1 MVLTYYTLLEL
12 ESGTSER
19 KGQIVGELLSY
30 IDESDYLSHASSETR
45 LVFNENALKGVY
57 EFIQSYDE
65 NEDCSIYVVAINED
79 ESIHDYSDHEI
90 DQFEDCI
97 EVFPNLDESRVDS
110 ITLEFKRSTDQRQSG
125 FANSE
130 EKISF
135 ERAGKIVNP
144 ILNDIEDQSEDRD
157 LVEIKRL
164 LPTKDKLI
172 ESTSA
177 KLGIDDDSQMAEI
190 IISSSESSLAI
201 MHTLMSEELDQIE
214 DLDIENINRLILK
227 KVASSDQAISYL
239 SSKNILQSFLAEV
252 NSRKEE
258 IETEY
263 DRQMQLYL
271 DEMIEKLKAE
281 YRAKV
286 PDETALNLKKF
297 YQSIEPQYN
306 SISQEHNRSLEEL
319 NLLIMRDFTSADR
332 SPAMKA
338 LRKFL
343 TLKEQIK
350 QSALRSIERLHSTGS
365 RQVEDTSRNV
375 STLNDS
381 DKEELET
388 LRRQNQEL
396 EENARLREIEMNR
409 LKEIEYAR
417 EEELEQKRVE
427 EQEKLQTPIKSESI
441 AYSDVDLNES
451 RPSDDYVAES
461 AEAVEAAEDTS
472 EQMIREEEN
481 ISNNVISFD
490 SEQPKDLEDQSN
502 VELSEYEHSGSDESD
517 MKQIQV
523 ASVNLD
529 DLEEDQHSNDV
540 LDEED
545 FFEDRDSIRTDKTR
559 KKMSLPVKIGLV
571 LAGVIVSAAIVFFGV
586 KMLNNQSSHGS
597 NQVQTTTDGQSQQ
610 IENTIFNV
618 GDVLTITGSE
628 GESLDVTIKEF
639 KSDGSAVA
647 EDANKDKWLITR
659 DQMIAYADAHP
670 DQFKKTQSS
679 EESKSSKDQEKSE
692 SSESTTT
699 STSSSKDE
707 STSSSE
713 STSDKS

>member
-1 MVLTYYTLLEL
+1 M
-12 ESGTSER
+12 
-19 KGQIVGELLSY
+19 K
-30 IDESDYLSHASSETR
+30 
-45 LVFNENALKGVY
+45 
-57 EFIQSYDE
+57 
-65 NEDCSIYVVAINED
+65 
-79 ESIHDYSDHEI
+79 
-90 DQFEDCI
+90 
-97 EVFPNLDESRVDS
+97 
-110 ITLEFKRSTDQRQSG
+110 
-125 FANSE
+125 
-130 EKISF
+130 
-135 ERAGKIVNP
+135 
-144 ILNDIEDQSEDRD
+144 
-157 LVEIKRL
+157 
-164 LPTKDKLI
+164 
-172 ESTSA
+172 
-177 KLGIDDDSQMAEI
+177 
-190 IISSSESSLAI
+190 
-201 MHTLMSEELDQIE
+201 
-214 DLDIENINRLILK
+214 
-227 KVASSDQAISYL
+227 
-239 SSKNILQSFLAEV
+239 
-252 NSRKEE
+252 
-258 IETEY
+258 
-263 DRQMQLYL
+263 
-271 DEMIEKLKAE
+271 
-281 YRAKV
+281 
-286 PDETALNLKKF
+286 
-297 YQSIEPQYN
+297 
-306 SISQEHNRSLEEL
+306 
-319 NLLIMRDFTSADR
+319 DFTSADR

-343 TLKEQIK
+343 TLKEQIR
-350 QSALRSIERLHSTGS
+350 QSALRSIERLHSTES
-365 RQVEDTSRNV
+365 RQVEDLSRNV

-409 LKEIEYAR
+409 LKEIESAR
-417 EEELEQKRVE
+417 ESELEQKRIE

-441 AYSDVDLNES
+441 AYSDVYLNES
-451 RPSDDYVAES
+451 KPSDDHA
-461 AEAVEAAEDTS
+461 AEATEDTS
-472 EQMIREEEN
+472 EGMLPEEDN
-481 ISNNVISFD
+481 GSDDLSSID
-490 SEQPKDLEDQSN
+490 SEQQKDLEDQSK
-502 VELSEYEHSGSDESD
+502 VELPEDEHVESNESD

-529 DLEEDQHSNDV
+529 DLEDQSSHDL

-597 NQVQTTTDGQSQQ
+597 NQVQTTSTDGQSQQ

-692 SSESTTT
+692 SSKSTTT
-699 STSSSKDE
+699 STSSSKDD
-707 STSSSE
+707 STISSE
-713 STSDKS
+713 ATSDKS

>member
-110 ITLEFKRSTDQRQSG
+110 MTLEFKRSTDQRQSG

-144 ILNDIEDQSEDRD
+144 ILNDIEDHSEDRD
-157 LVEIKRL
+157 LIEIKRL

-214 DLDIENINRLILK
+214 DLDIDQINRLILK
-227 KVASSDQAISYL
+227 KVASSDQASSYL
-239 SSKNILQSFLAEV
+239 ASKHVLQSFLAEV

-319 NLLIMRDFTSADR
+319 NLLIMKDFTSADR

-343 TLKEQIK
+343 TLKEQIR
-350 QSALRSIERLHSTGS
+350 QSAIRSIERLHSTES
-365 RQVEDTSRNV
+365 RQVEDLSRNV

-396 EENARLREIEMNR
+396 EEKARLREIEMNR
-409 LKEIEYAR
+409 LKEIESAR
-417 EEELEQKRVE
+417 ESELEQKQVE
-427 EQEKLQTPIKSESI
+427 EQEKLQPPTNYKSI
-441 AYSDVDLNES
+441 AYSDVYLDES
-451 RPSDDYVAES
+451 KPSDEHA
-461 AEAVEAAEDTS
+461 AEAAEDTS
-472 EQMIREEEN
+472 EDTSEGMIPEEEN
-481 ISNNVISFD
+481 ISNNVVSFD
-490 SEQPKDLEDQSN
+490 SEQPKDLEDQSK
-502 VELSEYEHSGSDESD
+502 VELSEDEHAGSDESD

-529 DLEEDQHSNDV
+529 DLEEDQPSHDM

-597 NQVQTTTDGQSQQ
+597 NQVQTTATDGQSQQ

-618 GDVLTITGSE
+618 GDVLTITGSD

-670 DQFKKTQSS
+670 DQFKKNQSS
-679 EESKSSKDQEKSE
+679 EESKSPKDQEKSE
-692 SSESTTT
+692 SSKSATT
-699 STSSSKDE
+699 STSSSKDD

-713 STSDKS
+713 ATSDKS

>member
-65 NEDCSIYVVAINED
+65 NSDCSIYVVAINED

-110 ITLEFKRSTDQRQSG
+110 ITLEFKRSADQRQSG

-135 ERAGKIVNP
+135 ERTGKIVNP
-144 ILNDIEDQSEDRD
+144 IVNEIEDHSEDGD
-157 LVEIKRL
+157 LIEIKRL

-214 DLDIENINRLILK
+214 DLDIDQINRLILK
-227 KVASSDQAISYL
+227 KVASSDQANSYL
-239 SSKNILQSFLAEV
+239 ASKHVLQSFLAEV

-286 PDETALNLKKF
+286 PDETDLNLKKF
-297 YQSIEPQYN
+297 YQSIESQYN

-319 NLLIMRDFTSADR
+319 NLLIMKDFTSADR

-350 QSALRSIERLHSTGS
+350 QSALRSIERLHSTES
-365 RQVEDTSRNV
+365 RQVEDLSRNV
-375 STLNDS
+375 STLNNS

-388 LRRQNQEL
+388 LRRQNQAL

-409 LKEIEYAR
+409 LKEIESMR
-417 EEELEQKRVE
+417 EAELEQKQVE
-427 EQEKLQTPIKSESI
+427 EQEKLQPPTNSESI
-441 AYSDVDLNES
+441 AYSDVYLNES
-451 RPSDDYVAES
+451 KPSDDH
-461 AEAVEAAEDTS
+461 AAEDAS
-472 EQMIREEEN
+472 EGMIPEEDN
-481 ISNNVISFD
+481 GSDDLSSID
-490 SEQPKDLEDQSN
+490 SEQPKDLEDQSK
-502 VELSEYEHSGSDESD
+502 VELPEDEHVESNESD

-529 DLEEDQHSNDV
+529 DLEDQSSHDL

-545 FFEDRDSIRTDKTR
+545 FFEDRDSIKTDKTR
-559 KKMSLPVKIGLV
+559 KKMSFPVKIGLV

-597 NQVQTTTDGQSQQ
+597 NQVQTTATDGQSQQ

-692 SSESTTT
+692 SSKSTTT
-699 STSSSKDE
+699 STSSSKDD

-713 STSDKS
+713 ATSDKS

>member
-65 NEDCSIYVVAINED
+65 NEDCSIYMVAINED
-79 ESIHDYSDHEI
+79 ESIHDYSDQEI

-144 ILNDIEDQSEDRD
+144 IVNDIEDHSEDGD
-157 LVEIKRL
+157 LIEIKRL

-214 DLDIENINRLILK
+214 DLDIDQINRLILK

-239 SSKNILQSFLAEV
+239 SSRNILQSFLAEV

-319 NLLIMRDFTSADR
+319 NLLIMKDFTSADR

-343 TLKEQIK
+343 TLKEQIR
-350 QSALRSIERLHSTGS
+350 QSALRSIERLHSTES
-365 RQVEDTSRNV
+365 RQVEDLSRNV

-388 LRRQNQEL
+388 LRRQNQAL

-409 LKEIEYAR
+409 LKEIESAR
-417 EEELEQKRVE
+417 ESELEQKRVE

-441 AYSDVDLNES
+441 AYSDVYLNES
-451 RPSDDYVAES
+451 KPSDDHAAES
-461 AEAVEAAEDTS
+461 AEDASEGMVPEEDNGS
-472 EQMIREEEN
+472 DDLSSI
-481 ISNNVISFD
+481 D
-490 SEQPKDLEDQSN
+490 SEQPKDLEDQSK
-502 VELSEYEHSGSDESD
+502 VELPEDEHVESNESD

-529 DLEEDQHSNDV
+529 DLEDQSSHDL

-597 NQVQTTTDGQSQQ
+597 NQVQTTATDGQSQQ

-692 SSESTTT
+692 SSKSTTT
-699 STSSSKDE
+699 STSSSKED
-707 STSSSE
+707 STRSSE
-713 STSDKS
+713 ATSDKS

>member
-65 NEDCSIYVVAINED
+65 NSDCSIYVVAINED

-144 ILNDIEDQSEDRD
+144 ILNDIEDHSEDRD
-157 LVEIKRL
+157 LNEIKQL

-214 DLDIENINRLILK
+214 DLDIDHINRLILK
-227 KVASSDQAISYL
+227 KVASSDQANSYL
-239 SSKNILQSFLAEV
+239 ASKHVLQSFLAEV

-319 NLLIMRDFTSADR
+319 NLLIMKDFTSADR

-350 QSALRSIERLHSTGS
+350 QSALRSIERLHSTES
-365 RQVEDTSRNV
+365 RQFEDQPRNV
-375 STLNDS
+375 ASLNDS

-388 LRRQNQEL
+388 LRRQNQAL

-409 LKEIEYAR
+409 LKEIESMR
-417 EEELEQKRVE
+417 EAELEQKQVE
-427 EQEKLQTPIKSESI
+427 EQEKLQPPTNSESI
-441 AYSDVDLNES
+441 AYSDVYLNES
-451 RPSDDYVAES
+451 GSEDDHSENDVENSAEGLISEENNSSDDASNPDAE
-461 AEAVEAAEDTS
+461 
-472 EQMIREEEN
+472 QL
-481 ISNNVISFD
+481 
-490 SEQPKDLEDQSN
+490 KDLEDQSES
-502 VELSEYEHSGSDESD
+502 ELTEDERVDSDESD
-517 MKQIQV
+517 MKQVQV
-523 ASVNLD
+523 ASVSLD
-529 DLEEDQHSNDV
+529 DLVEDQPSNDM

-545 FFEDRDSIRTDKTR
+545 FFEDQDSMRSDKRR

-571 LAGVIVSAAIVFFGV
+571 LAGVIVSAALVFFGV
-586 KMLNNQSSHGS
+586 KMLNNQSNQGS

-639 KSDGSAVA
+639 KADGSAVA

>member
-65 NEDCSIYVVAINED
+65 NEDCSIYMVAINED

-144 ILNDIEDQSEDRD
+144 IVNDIEDHSEDGD
-157 LVEIKRL
+157 LIEIKRL

-214 DLDIENINRLILK
+214 DLDIDQINRLILK
-227 KVASSDQAISYL
+227 KVASSDQANSYL
-239 SSKNILQSFLAEV
+239 ASKHVLQSFLAEV

-286 PDETALNLKKF
+286 PDDTALNLKKF

-319 NLLIMRDFTSADR
+319 NLLIMKDFTSADR

-350 QSALRSIERLHSTGS
+350 QSALRSIERLHSTES
-365 RQVEDTSRNV
+365 RQFEDQPRNV

-396 EENARLREIEMNR
+396 EENARLHEIEINR
-409 LKEIEYAR
+409 LKEIESAR
-417 EEELEQKRVE
+417 ESELEQKRVE

-441 AYSDVDLNES
+441 AYSGAYLNES
-451 RPSDDYVAES
+451 KPSDDHA
-461 AEAVEAAEDTS
+461 AEAAEDTS
-472 EQMIREEEN
+472 EGMLPEEDN
-481 ISNNVISFD
+481 DSDDLPSID
-490 SEQPKDLEDQSN
+490 SEQPKDLEDQSK
-502 VELSEYEHSGSDESD
+502 VELPEDEHVESNESD

-529 DLEEDQHSNDV
+529 DLEDQPSHDL

-571 LAGVIVSAAIVFFGV
+571 LAGVIVSVVIVFFGV

-597 NQVQTTTDGQSQQ
+597 NQVQTTATDGQSQQ

-692 SSESTTT
+692 ASKSTTT
-699 STSSSKDE
+699 STSSSKDD
-707 STSSSE
+707 STRSSE
-713 STSDKS
+713 ATSDKS

>member
-65 NEDCSIYVVAINED
+65 NSDCSIYVVAINED

-135 ERAGKIVNP
+135 ERASKIVNP
-144 ILNDIEDQSEDRD
+144 ILNDIEDHSEDRD
-157 LVEIKRL
+157 LNEIKQL

-214 DLDIENINRLILK
+214 DLDIDHINRLILK
-227 KVASSDQAISYL
+227 KVASSDQANSYL
-239 SSKNILQSFLAEV
+239 ASKHVLQSFLAEV

-319 NLLIMRDFTSADR
+319 NLLIMKDFTSADR

-350 QSALRSIERLHSTGS
+350 QSALRSIERLHSTES
-365 RQVEDTSRNV
+365 RQFEDQPRNI
-375 STLNDS
+375 SSLNDS

-396 EENARLREIEMNR
+396 AENARLREIEMNR
-409 LKEIEYAR
+409 LKEIESMR
-417 EEELEQKRVE
+417 EAELEQKQVE
-427 EQEKLQTPIKSESI
+427 EQEKLQPPTNSESI
-441 AYSDVDLNES
+441 AYSDVYLNES
-451 RPSDDYVAES
+451 GSEDDHSENDVENSAEVLISEENNSSDDASNSDAE
-461 AEAVEAAEDTS
+461 
-472 EQMIREEEN
+472 QL
-481 ISNNVISFD
+481 
-490 SEQPKDLEDQSN
+490 KDLEDQSKS
-502 VELSEYEHSGSDESD
+502 ELTEDERVDSDESD
-517 MKQIQV
+517 MKQVQV
-523 ASVNLD
+523 ASVSLD
-529 DLEEDQHSNDV
+529 DLVEDQPSNDM

-545 FFEDRDSIRTDKTR
+545 FFEDQDSMRSDKRR

-571 LAGVIVSAAIVFFGV
+571 LAGVIVSAALVFFGV
-586 KMLNNQSSHGS
+586 KMLNNQSSQGS
-597 NQVQTTTDGQSQQ
+597 NQVQTTADGQSQQ

-639 KSDGSAVA
+639 KADGSAVA

-699 STSSSKDE
+699 STSSSKEE